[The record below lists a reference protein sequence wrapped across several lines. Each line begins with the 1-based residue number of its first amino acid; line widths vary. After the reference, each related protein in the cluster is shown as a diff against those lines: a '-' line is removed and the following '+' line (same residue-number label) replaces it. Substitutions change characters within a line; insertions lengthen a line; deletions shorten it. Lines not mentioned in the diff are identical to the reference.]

1 MKKHLENMASAM
13 PVHKVSEGVTECS
26 NLRPRPDGGLET
38 VGMPV
43 RIAGKD
49 MVPLTMAHLADGT
62 RRLIMADGLSVYDAD
77 PDIPDSCRPIAEL
90 ESVPSAAITDA
101 GGDLTLLT
109 EKGPFSLRYDM
120 ASGNWNC
127 LGMRSAWPP
136 VVIRADDH
144 AELSAVVEPFALT
157 GTYPHCSEP
166 VSAADTALVTARLSA
181 AVEKIT
187 EAAGMA
193 GRYIHPRLMAY
204 RILDSGGRCVYR
216 SVPVWVGPEGGGF
229 GLCSMIG
236 ADLTRQSGGIC
247 SVGSFSV
254 SAPAYKIAVDI
265 PRQLHGDIAQY
276 AAVLEILASP
286 PLTPYR
292 PRARAGCRLR
302 AVDQNTGRLEA
313 YVPDTSNGMMPLSGL
328 RAQMVGELLERFW
341 QSAEIVDTVSRPFC
355 GGSGSDSGS
364 RYVMRQ
370 QPGLTAAGEAERLAQ
385 VLAVPVAAV
394 APGSGIA
401 FVDAAAA
408 PHSFTAASVLQAA
421 DMNVYSGLSVLRG
434 SPPDA
439 LVLASGDTVAVT
451 PADAAARYTAVEF
464 SDGSGDT
471 AVTADLSAAALPLS
485 VGPVIVYPD
494 PDASFMTVAV
504 RGTNGVAS
512 RVRIPLQ
519 RSPSGRYAFYID
531 PQLKPVPLLSDGTPF
546 TLPAD
551 RRRPR
556 SRPGTVAVAYGSDP
570 LDLLFAVTASSAE
583 VHRVVPAVRSSSSWD
598 FGRQHLLVFAADGIC
613 TMSVDSRRSSAAV
626 NRLYPVGVSRPDAVT
641 AAPDAVYAV
650 LSSGA
655 LVRVSGSRIYSL
667 DPQAGAVAAVWC
679 AVRDELWLALS
690 DGSVRIMDPAAG
702 TSYTRTFG
710 PVLSFHDPGGVPYAA
725 APAGL
730 YDLGREKE
738 SWSIPVAWSVRMPAP
753 YRTMARRLSVDM
765 QGADVDIEL
774 SLRAD
779 NGPGASSSLPVTR
792 LRLNGSVNAPLH
804 VRLAAPERRWLKLA
818 VRGLAGPGTS
828 ISRWAI
834 YLMDIRN
841 RPDHERNHK

>member
-1 MKKHLENMASAM
+1 MKKHLGNMASAM
-13 PVHKVSEGVTECS
+13 PVREVSEGVTECS
-26 NLRPRPDGGLET
+26 NLRPRPDGGLEM

-43 RIAGKD
+43 HIAGKG

-62 RRLIMADGLSVYDAD
+62 RRLIMADGLAVYDAD
-77 PDIPDSCRPIAEL
+77 PDITDNCRLIAEL
-90 ESVPSAAITDA
+90 ESVPSAAIADA

-109 EKGPFSLRYDM
+109 GKGPFSLRYDM
-120 ASGNWNC
+120 ASGNWIC
-127 LGMRSAWPP
+127 LGMRSSWPP

-166 VSAADTALVTARLSA
+166 VSDADTALVTARLSA

-204 RILDSGGRCVYR
+204 RILDGGGRCVYR
-216 SVPVWVGPEGGGF
+216 SVPVWIGPEGGGF
-229 GLCSMIG
+229 GLCSMLG

-254 SAPAYKIAVDI
+254 SATAYKVVIDI

-313 YVPDTSNGMMPLSGL
+313 YVPGTSNGMMPVPEL
-328 RAQMVGELLERFW
+328 RVQVVGEVLERFW
-341 QSAEIVDTVSRPFC
+341 QSAQVVDTVSCPF
-355 GGSGSDSGS
+355 GGGFGSDSGS
-364 RYVMRQ
+364 RYVVRK
-370 QPGLTAAGEAERLAQ
+370 QPGLTAAGESEQLAR
-385 VLAVPVAAV
+385 VIALPVAAV
-394 APGSGIA
+394 ASGSDIA
-401 FVDAAAA
+401 FVDAAA
-408 PHSFTAASVLQAA
+408 PHYFTADSVLQAA

-439 LVLASGDTVAVT
+439 LELAAGDVGKVT
-451 PADAAARYTAVEF
+451 AADAAACYTAVEF

-471 AVTADLSAAALPLS
+471 AVTADLSAVAVPLS

-494 PDASFMTVAV
+494 PEASFMTVAV
-504 RGTNGVAS
+504 RGVNGVAS

-519 RSPSGRYAFYID
+519 RSPSGRFAFYID
-531 PQLKPVPLLSDGTPF
+531 PQLKPVPLLSDGSPF

-655 LVRVSGSRIYSL
+655 LVRVCGSRIYSL

-679 AVRDELWLALS
+679 AVRDELWLVLS
-690 DGSVRIMDPAAG
+690 DGSVRVMDPASG

-841 RPDHERNHK
+841 RHDHERNHK